1 VDAPET
7 RYARTPDGV
16 HIAYQVFG
24 EGDRDVVFVWG
35 IFSHVELV
43 WEHEASA
50 HYLRRLASFARVIH
64 FDKRGTGLS
73 DRACPLPT
81 LEDQMDDVQTVMD
94 AVGSREATLIGG
106 GDAGLLCIL
115 FAAAHPERTTALAL
129 SASRPRTTSAPDFPW
144 GPDPENWHQ
153 TLEHLSSNWGF
164 GVSQY
169 VAAPSQADQASHQWW
184 ARLERYSLSP
194 GSVMP
199 FWRVLEQTDVRPV
212 LPSVHVPTLVIHRS
226 HDPYVEVDAG
236 RFVAEHISG
245 ARFVELAGRD
255 HPGWGEGADSELD
268 HIEELVTGARGR
280 REPDRVLATV
290 LFTDIVGSTEQASEL
305 GDRRWREL
313 LVDHDQISLQEIDRH
328 RGRWVKS
335 TGDGVL
341 ATFDGPARAIRCA
354 EGLAARTR
362 QRGLRLRAGI
372 HTGECEQLG
381 DDIGGIAVHI
391 AARVAALAPAD
402 TVVVSRTVVDL
413 VAGSGIGFEDN
424 GEHGLKGVPG
434 QWRLFRVT

>member
-1 VDAPET
+1 M
-7 RYARTPDGV
+7 YARTSDGV
-16 HIAYQVFG
+16 NIAYHVFG

-35 IFSHVELV
+35 IFSHVELL

-50 HYLRRLASFARVIH
+50 HYLRRLGSFARVIH

-81 LEDQMDDVQTVMD
+81 LEDQMEDVQTVMD
-94 AVGSREATLIGG
+94 AVGSRRATVVGG

-115 FAAAHPERTTALAL
+115 FAAAHPERTEALVL
-129 SASRPRTTSAPDFPW
+129 SGSRPRIISGPDFPW
-144 GPDPENWHQ
+144 GPDLENWHQ
-153 TLEHLSSNWGF
+153 TLEYLASYWGH
-164 GVSQY
+164 GVSQS
-169 VAAPSQADQASHQWW
+169 VAAPTQTDPASREWW

-199 FWRVLEQTDVRPV
+199 FWRTLEQTDVRPV
-212 LPSVHVPTLVIHRS
+212 LPSVHVPTLVVHRTD
-226 HDPYVEVDAG
+226 DPYVEVAAG
-236 RFVAEHISG
+236 RFVAVHIPG
-245 ARFVELAGRD
+245 ARFLELAGHD
-255 HPGWGEGADSELD
+255 HPGWGENADSELE
-268 HIEELVTGARGR
+268 HIEEMVTGARGA

-290 LFTDIVGSTEQASEL
+290 LFTDIVSSTEQAVEL

-313 LVDHDQISLQEIDRH
+313 LADHDQISRQEIDRH

-341 ATFDGPARAIRCA
+341 ATFDGPVRAIRCA
-354 EGLAARTR
+354 EGLISRTR
-362 QRGLRLRAGI
+362 QRGLRIRAGI
-372 HTGECEQLG
+372 HTGECEELG

-402 TVVVSRTVVDL
+402 KVAVSRTVVDL
-413 VAGSGIGFEDN
+413 VAGSGVDFDD
-424 GEHGLKGVPG
+424 HGDHDLKGVPG
-434 QWRLFRVT
+434 LWRLFAVA

>member
-7 RYARTPDGV
+7 KYARTSDGV
-16 HIAYQVFG
+16 HIAYHVFG
-24 EGDRDVVFVWG
+24 EGDQDVVFVWG
-35 IFSHVELV
+35 IFSHVELL

-50 HYLRRLASFARVIH
+50 HYLRRLGSFARVIH

-81 LEDQMDDVQTVMD
+81 LEDQMDDVLAVMD
-94 AVGSREATLIGG
+94 AVCSRRATLIGG
-106 GDAGLLCIL
+106 GDAGLLSNL
-115 FAAAHPERTTALAL
+115 FAAAHPERTTALVL
-129 SASRPRTTSAPDFPW
+129 SESRPRITSAPDFPW
-144 GPDPENWHQ
+144 APDPENWHQ
-153 TLEHLSSNWGF
+153 TLEHLAGYWGQ
-164 GVSQY
+164 GVSQS
-169 VAAPSQADQASHQWW
+169 VAAPTQADAASRQWW

-199 FWRVLEQTDVRPV
+199 FWRMLEQTDVRPV
-212 LPSVHVPTLVIHRS
+212 LPSVHVPTLVTHRT
-226 HDPYVEVDAG
+226 HDPYVEMPAG
-236 RFVAEHISG
+236 RYVAEHIPG
-245 ARFVELAGRD
+245 ARFVELAGHD
-255 HPGWGEGADSELD
+255 HPGWGEGADAELD
-268 HIEELVTGARGR
+268 HIEEMVTGARGG

-290 LFTDIVGSTEQASEL
+290 LFTDIVSSTEQASEL

-313 LVDHDQISLQEIDRH
+313 LADHDEISREEIGRY

-354 EGLAARTR
+354 QGLASRIR

-402 TVVVSRTVVDL
+402 KVVVSRTVVDL
-413 VAGSGIGFEDN
+413 VAGSGVGFEDR
-424 GEHGLKGVPG
+424 GEQTLKGVPG
-434 QWRLFRVT
+434 KWRLFGVA